1 MSETPKTHLN
11 DDILGLHTVDAAY
24 TPSNIA
30 NQEASGYSRNI
41 ATAVDTKEQNTHHH
55 IRIQDAVTDAPSKAP
70 IAGITPVIG
79 INPPAGAPVTGVTG
93 ATGATGA
100 TGTTGEPEGAT
111 GSTETTE
118 ETTTTEPEGAT
129 GTTGEVEETTTT
141 EPEGAT
147 GETSGEN

>member
-93 ATGATGA
+93 ATGATG
-100 TGTTGEPEGAT
+100 EPEGAT
-111 GSTETTE
+111 GSTGTTE

>member
-93 ATGATGA
+93 ATGATG
-100 TGTTGEPEGAT
+100 EPEGAT
-111 GSTETTE
+111 GST
-118 ETTTTEPEGAT
+118 
-129 GTTGEVEETTTT
+129 GTTEETTTT

>member
-93 ATGATGA
+93 ATGATG
-100 TGTTGEPEGAT
+100 EPEGAT
-111 GSTETTE
+111 GSTGTTE
-118 ETTTTEPEGAT
+118 ETTTTEPEGATGAT

>member
-30 NQEASGYSRNI
+30 IQEASGYSRNI

-93 ATGATGA
+93 ATGATG
-100 TGTTGEPEGAT
+100 EPEGAT
-111 GSTETTE
+111 GSTGTTE